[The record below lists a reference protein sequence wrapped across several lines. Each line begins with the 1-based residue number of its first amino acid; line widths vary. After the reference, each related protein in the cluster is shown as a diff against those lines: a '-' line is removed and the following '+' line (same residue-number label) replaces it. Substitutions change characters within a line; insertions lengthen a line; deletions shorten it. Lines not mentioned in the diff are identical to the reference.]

1 MRLVFSMYTY
11 CNLVLMNISKLARVL
26 CNLYL
31 LSTTLH
37 IIPILY
43 TIYQSVVTKNL
54 PVPCVCLSICI
65 ISVYQQKKTLFYV
78 QVNHFVSKHSRSSSE
93 EYVYKLLNSFVFG

>member
-1 MRLVFSMYTY
+1 MYSY
-11 CNLVLMNISKLARVL
+11 CNLVLMTISKLARVM
-26 CNLYL
+26 CNVYL
-31 LSTTLH
+31 LSNTLH
-37 IIPILY
+37 IIPIFY
-43 TIYQSVVTKNL
+43 TIYQFVVTKNL

-65 ISVYQQKKTLFYV
+65 ISVYQKKKKTLFYV